1 LERDFEMK
9 ALIRR
14 TAVLCIALAAVAFM
28 LPSIGSVAAQ
38 ETRTPLVVAVIDVQ
52 QIMQEST
59 AARSIQTELERQRE
73 AFQAEL
79 AEQENALRASDQ
91 KLATE
96 RSGLSQE
103 EFVQR
108 RQELDQQAAQLRRN
122 VQNRKEQLESLF
134 NSGMGQVRQALL
146 EIVAEIAQS
155 RGITMVLSKSQVVLA
170 ANDFDITAEV
180 MQRLNA
186 KLPKVS
192 AAAPQ

>member
-1 LERDFEMK
+1 MK
-9 ALIRR
+9 VLIRR
-14 TAVLCIALAAVAFM
+14 TAVLGIALAAVTLM
-28 LPSIGSVAAQ
+28 LPALSSAVAQ
-38 ETRTPLVVAVIDVQ
+38 ETRTPLVIAVIDVQ

-96 RSGLSQE
+96 RAGLSQE